1 MFDNQTH
8 KKFRVQFCSI
18 PEHNQLNDCIQLS
31 PVVFN
36 CKFVPF
42 CLIRFT
48 GICANAVLLLFIKRV
63 MTSHTFLESRTGVDF
78 ET

>member
-18 PEHNQLNDCIQLS
+18 PEHNRLNDCIQLS
-31 PVVFN
+31 PIVFN

-42 CLIRFT
+42 CLIGFT
-48 GICANAVLLLFIKRV
+48 GICTNVRPASVYQ
-63 MTSHTFLESRTGVDF
+63 TSDDVTYIFGASDMC
-78 ET
+78 

>member
-48 GICANAVLLLFIKRV
+48 GICANVRPASVYQ
-63 MTSHTFLESRTGVDF
+63 TSDDVTYIFGVSDRC
-78 ET
+78 